1 MKLRDR
7 PRAKGPGAVIGFI
20 IVFASILGAGY
31 FYLDW
36 ARAGQ
41 QRKIAG
47 LEALSAKLT
56 AETVPMRFMVLSRG
70 DEGVRVRIRLYD
82 LSGKELVL
90 VEKTFP
96 GRELFFDFLVSSLP
110 PPEAAGAGGGG
121 ESGGARWLAFPYRVF
136 TDSLP
141 AAQGALLL
149 DAYDR
154 SGFPAVFDGGAFGA
168 GESAALKAVF
178 ARARKAA
185 AAGEPA
191 AGTVGYE
198 GGRGSAGSRGSADY
212 GSAVHE
218 VSSLARFE
226 EGVVYK
232 IVCRVKGGI
241 EIMED

>member
-7 PRAKGPGAVIGFI
+7 PRAKGPGAIIGFI

-70 DEGVRVRIRLYD
+70 EEGIRVRIRLYD
-82 LSGKELVL
+82 LADKELVL
-90 VEKTFP
+90 VEKAFP
-96 GRELFFDFLVSSLP
+96 GRELYFDFLVSSLP
-110 PPEAAGAGGGG
+110 PTEAAGAGG
-121 ESGGARWLAFPYRVF
+121 EPGGARWLAFPYRVF
-136 TDSLP
+136 TDSLS

-178 ARARKAA
+178 ERARKAA

-191 AGTVGYE
+191 AGAAGPE
-198 GGRGSAGSRGSADY
+198 EGRGSAGGRRVADY

-232 IVCRVKGGI
+232 IVCRAKGGI